1 MTPLADLEL
10 PIFAYELLETVAS
23 VDIYKNSKKKYP
35 NFGNF
40 ELNFITVYLLSFW
53 VVFASVVL
61 DLSINKAKKK
71 ICVDGVKKEEVA
83 VLSLQ
88 KEFKSWFLLG
98 AAFYFLLPPGNT
110 TRAEFYG
117 DLEHRVFSPALELPT
132 VCLLPP
138 PTTKKRRR
146 RRQQ

>member
-1 MTPLADLEL
+1 MYQLA
-10 PIFAYELLETVAS
+10 
-23 VDIYKNSKKKYP
+23 KQ
-35 NFGNF
+35 
-40 ELNFITVYLLSFW
+40 
-53 VVFASVVL
+53 
-61 DLSINKAKKK
+61 KKK

-132 VCLLPP
+132 AASNNEE
-138 PTTKKRRR
+138 TTKTKAAVKTTASPF
-146 RRQQ
+146 